1 MEATTRLL
9 RGRTLRGDS
18 WRPTPCNRAEIS
30 TPAGLTI
37 SLSWVDGSMDSMVP
51 GFLKLAGCLTSIRFP
66 HRRQLEFPIW
76 VQSVAGLKSY
86 DLSALLFFRGFVF
99 PVSG

>member
-51 GFLKLAGCLTSIRFP
+51 GFLKLAGQTVRNCNNP
-66 HRRQLEFPIW
+66 
-76 VQSVAGLKSY
+76 SY
-86 DLSALLFFRGFVF
+86 SLDDEEDGDYC
-99 PVSG
+99 